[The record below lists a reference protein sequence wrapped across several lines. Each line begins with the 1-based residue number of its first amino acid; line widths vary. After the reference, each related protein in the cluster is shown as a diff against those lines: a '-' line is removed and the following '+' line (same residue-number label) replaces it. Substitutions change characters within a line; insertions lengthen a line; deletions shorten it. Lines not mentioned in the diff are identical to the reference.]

1 MSKGNSGLFN
11 GTKGANRINGVNP
24 NVQKEKAFDYAKS
37 IFENGTKL
45 EKAKLNTVSVVY
57 DEENDKYYYGM
68 NRGIELHHSSK
79 NAILFGD
86 DKHQGIL
93 PTTSF
98 NNYPVGN
105 CAEVD
110 AINNALNAGA
120 KLHNLHLTTL
130 DVKRKNITSHNIV
143 GKCACENC
151 TYAFKGKVKTNNT
164 KWKE

>member
-24 NVQKEKAFDYAKS
+24 NVQKEKAFEYAKS

-68 NRGIELHHSSK
+68 NRGIELHHSPK

-86 DKHQGIL
+86 DKWEGGYDMRTEAIRQSRWIL
-93 PTTSF
+93 LA
-98 NNYPVGN
+98 VL
-105 CAEVD
+105 V
-110 AINNALNAGA
+110 IAGV
-120 KLHNLHLTTL
+120 LHFE
-130 DVKRKNITSHNIV
+130 I
-143 GKCACENC
+143 
-151 TYAFKGKVKTNNT
+151 
-164 KWKE
+164 

>member
-1 MSKGNSGLFN
+1 MFL
-11 GTKGANRINGVNP
+11 
-24 NVQKEKAFDYAKS
+24 AKS
-37 IFENGTKL
+37 CCSKNCFVLCLTLPDFTSIILFFVIISISL
-45 EKAKLNTVSVVY
+45 EKVKLNTVSVVY

-68 NRGIELHHSSK
+68 NRGIELHHSPK

-98 NNYPVGN
+98 NNYPVGD

-120 KLHNLHLTTL
+120 KLQHLHLTTL

-164 KWKE
+164 K

>member
-1 MSKGNSGLFN
+1 MKVAPLRASKEVQRMSKGNSGLFK
-11 GTKGANRINGVNP
+11 GTKGSNKVNGVNP
-24 NVQKEKAFDYAKS
+24 KVQKEKAFEYAKN
-37 IFENGTKL
+37 IFENWTKL
-45 EKAKLNTVSVVY
+45 EKTKLNTVAVVY

-68 NRGIELHHSSK
+68 NRGIELHHTPK

-86 DKHQGIL
+86 DKHKGIL

-120 KLHNLHLTTL
+120 KLQNLHMTTL

-143 GKCACENC
+143 
-151 TYAFKGKVKTNNT
+151 
-164 KWKE
+164 